1 MQYITPA
8 GETGKKVGE
17 TPDEF
22 QTKRYQLELPS
33 GPGEAPRF
41 EWFKPDELVPVDDTT
56 GLPGPVPQEPVKE
69 MDLEA
74 QLQNENALQ
83 AMEII
88 ELKSENADLK
98 AKLQVCEQTIA
109 SLNGQLDLAKAEVDR
124 LKSVE
129 ADYLA
134 RTNSHIMNM
143 AQLKHDLKAFTDV
156 YGPKVPAAPT
166 PSDNANNAG

>member
-1 MQYITPA
+1 MKYITPA
-8 GETGKKVGE
+8 GETGTKVGE
-17 TPDEF
+17 TPADFNE
-22 QTKRYQLELPS
+22 QKYHLELPS

-83 AMEII
+83 AMELI

-98 AKLQVCEQTIA
+98 DKLQVCEQTIA
-109 SLNGQLDLAKAEVDR
+109 SLNGQLDLANAEVIR
-124 LKSVE
+124 LHE
-129 ADYLA
+129 AGA
-134 RTNSHIMNM
+134 
-143 AQLKHDLKAFTDV
+143 AA
-156 YGPKVPAAPT
+156 PPAPAAPT
-166 PSDNANNAG
+166 PSADGVPEIISLPTAAAAADVIINNAG